1 MIKRSSKWF
10 MMMLA
15 TITLLVGCSTAS
27 DDVEQDEEK
36 DITEGNI
43 TVIVSEEEAD
53 ELYSEKEVTIEEN
66 AILMDVMK
74 ENYDIEEDDG
84 FITAIDGISP
94 EEDEQK
100 SWIYSVND
108 EEALVGAAEYELS
121 IDDEVVFDLQS
132 WE

>member
-1 MIKRSSKWF
+1 MIKRSAKWF

-27 DDVEQDEEK
+27 DDVEQGQEADF
-36 DITEGNI
+36 TEGNI
-43 TVIVSEEEAD
+43 TIIVSEEEAD
-53 ELYSEKEVTIEEN
+53 EVYSEEEVTIEED

-74 ENYDIEEDDG
+74 ENYEIEEDDG

-100 SWIYSVND
+100 AWIYSVND

>member
-1 MIKRSSKWF
+1 

-27 DDVEQDEEK
+27 DDVKQDEEK
-36 DITEGNI
+36 VTTEGSI
-43 TVIVSEEEAD
+43 TIIVSEEEAD
-53 ELYSEKEVTIEEN
+53 ELYSEKEVTIEED

-100 SWIYSVND
+100 AWIYSVND
-108 EEALVGAAEYELS
+108 EEALVGAEEYELS

>member
-1 MIKRSSKWF
+1 MIKRSAKWF

-27 DDVEQDEEK
+27 DDVEQGQEADV
-36 DITEGNI
+36 TEGNI
-43 TVIVSEEEAD
+43 TIIVSEEEAD
-53 ELYSEKEVTIEEN
+53 EVYSEEEVTIEED

-74 ENYDIEEDDG
+74 ENYEIEEDDG

-100 SWIYSVND
+100 AWIYSVND

>member
-1 MIKRSSKWF
+1 MIKRSAKWF

-27 DDVEQDEEK
+27 DDVEQGQEADV
-36 DITEGNI
+36 TEGNI
-43 TVIVSEEEAD
+43 TIIVSEEEAA
-53 ELYSEKEVTIEEN
+53 EVYSEEEVTIEED

-74 ENYDIEEDDG
+74 ENYEIEEDDG

-100 SWIYSVND
+100 AWIYSVND

>member
-1 MIKRSSKWF
+1 MIKRSAKWF

-27 DDVEQDEEK
+27 DDVEQGQEADV
-36 DITEGNI
+36 TEGNI
-43 TVIVSEEEAD
+43 TIIVSEEEAD
-53 ELYSEKEVTIEEN
+53 EVYSEEEVTIEED

-74 ENYDIEEDDG
+74 ENYEIEEDDG

-94 EEDEQK
+94 EKDEQK
-100 SWIYSVND
+100 AWIYSVND

-121 IDDEVVFDLQS
+121 IEDEVVFDLQS